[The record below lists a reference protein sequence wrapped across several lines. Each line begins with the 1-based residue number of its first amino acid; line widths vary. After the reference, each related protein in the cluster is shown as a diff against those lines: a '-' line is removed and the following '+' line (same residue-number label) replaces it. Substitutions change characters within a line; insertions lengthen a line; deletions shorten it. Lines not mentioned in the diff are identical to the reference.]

1 MSMNGNSVI
10 SSKSLYEETIV
21 SHKINK
27 SQTRMITT
35 GDKTNTTVSDYNDA
49 LKYGRMLIQPYFE

>member
-35 GDKTNTTVSDYNDA
+35 RDKTNTTVSDYNDA